1 MKFFFRVVTKTS
13 AFANVVSNRSR
24 LRGALIV
31 ALAGLACVGCVGR
44 KQYAINEAILISE
57 RRQLE
62 DEIYR
67 LQFELRD
74 ALEENERLRQESG
87 GGQAGANSPTSRTRA
102 RSNSNDAFFPG
113 LDAAQIRRRTTGG
126 APNIQTTSATD
137 ARSARPTTAPV
148 LRTDVA
154 PQNADSAPATGE
166 AVETLPDYVP
176 IPVTSTRPGAARTQ
190 SANGVQTAQNLRLQ
204 TSRRSPVEQPLGV
217 RRELDG
223 ERVVPVAASNVPKAN
238 GGNVVSSVFVDSAS
252 KRQTTAAAPRSS
264 DAAWSPLAQ

>member
-1 MKFFFRVVTKTS
+1 MKFFFRVVTKTT

-74 ALEENERLRQESG
+74 ALEENERLRQELG
-87 GGQAGANSPTSRTRA
+87 GDEAGANSPATRTRGRA
-102 RSNSNDAFFPG
+102 GANDAFFPG
-113 LDAAQIRRRTTGG
+113 LDAAQTPLRTTGG
-126 APNIQTTSATD
+126 VQKIQTTSATD
-137 ARSARPTTAPV
+137 ARPARPTAAPRTA
-148 LRTDVA
+148 A
-154 PQNADSAPATGE
+154 PAPATGE

-190 SANGVQTAQNLRLQ
+190 TANGVRTARLPQTAQSAQLQ
-204 TSRRSPVEQPLGV
+204 ATRDRAATSPDGKTLGV
-217 RRELDG
+217 R
-223 ERVVPVAASNVPKAN
+223 RVVPVAGSNAPEAN
-238 GGNVVSSVFVDSAS
+238 DGAVVSSVFVD
-252 KRQTTAAAPRSS
+252 APSPKGKATNVERRSNS
-264 DAAWSPLAQ
+264 AAWSPLAQ